1 MSILSCPR
9 CSLSL
14 RPTCIIGSNNADLVR
29 EEHRES
35 RERGPRGSRTW
46 HSLCMWVAL
55 SICCSI
61 LLRGIG
67 GGGVVRNSKPL
78 EIGSCSYP
86 PPNGIQLKKISSH
99 SNRTAGD
106 KVKGTHKGYIS
117 LTQTYQ
123 LKPRVQF
130 ATGKGRKKGNN
141 ATSQNLEEDGDL
153 DFGIGKPRG

>member
-29 EEHRES
+29 EKHRES
-35 RERGPRGSRTW
+35 RERGPEVRERGT
-46 HSLCMWVAL
+46 HCE
-55 SICCSI
+55 CG
-61 LLRGIG
+61 GIGG

-78 EIGSCSYP
+78 EIGNCSYP
-86 PPNGIQLKKISSH
+86 PSNGIQFKKIIKN
-99 SNRTAGD
+99 SNKTAGD
-106 KVKGTHKGYIS
+106 KVKGAYKGYIS